1 MTTWFKTRNGLFLA
15 PLTLSCR
22 VLQHQIFPGEYKQRV
37 TKDRCLVESLPRNT
51 GIAGWL
57 KVRRRKAD
65 PRARTEQLW
74 WQTHPIYSGG
84 RKPATPRKVPEVE
97 VLNLAKELKRT
108 DMGRSFTSCLFF
120 FFFFHEGKIDIPH
133 CIGLRYT
140 TYWFS
145 VCVYIARWPPRYV
158 KLASAIIR
166 SYRGFF
172 SCDEYF

>member
-97 VLNLAKELKRT
+97 VLNLAKELKWT

-120 FFFFHEGKIDIPH
+120 FFSMKVK
-133 CIGLRYT
+133 L
-140 TYWFS
+140 TYHIVLVLGIQHTDS
-145 VCVYIARWPPRYV
+145 VFVYI
-158 KLASAIIR
+158 LQDDHHGMS
-166 SYRGFF
+166 S
-172 SCDEYF
+172 